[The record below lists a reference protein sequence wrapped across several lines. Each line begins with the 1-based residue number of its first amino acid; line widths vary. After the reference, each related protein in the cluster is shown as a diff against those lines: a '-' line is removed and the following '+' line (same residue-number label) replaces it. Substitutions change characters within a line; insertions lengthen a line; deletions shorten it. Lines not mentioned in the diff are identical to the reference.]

1 MIPRTIKLYD
11 RVMIK
16 LFLLLFVFAS
26 LGAILS
32 GLLGVG
38 GGIVF
43 VPLLDFFYGQ
53 FDLQVNEIP
62 RYILANSITAT
73 LIASTTSAIKHYKNG
88 ARVYRKSLKI
98 ASTAIFSSLL
108 VTYSI
113 TQMDWYQIKDFK
125 MIFLSLL
132 LLVAIKMLLPIKEK
146 VMSQSN
152 QKYFFVGLLTG
163 VVAALSGLGGGV
175 IMVPLLTFYCGEKLK
190 KSSQISITAIAFFML
205 PNALYYLLSIPE
217 LPLSNHL
224 GYVNIFAQVIIFC
237 AVFIFSPL
245 GIRLA
250 NNLSNRLIQ
259 SIFATLLLL
268 IVIRYVVQIFY

>member
-1 MIPRTIKLYD
+1 MEPNKEGFGVQDSVLYTDGIGKEYLLQPAGGSVKPPSVESIKNREHFIYQDGKTVFKFAVTKMAEASAEVMRKNKLTGEDINYLLAHQANKRIIDATRDRMGIDESKVLMNIQRYGNTTSGTI
-11 RVMIK
+11 
-16 LFLLLFVFAS
+16 
-26 LGAILS
+26 
-32 GLLGVG
+32 
-38 GGIVF
+38 
-43 VPLLDFFYGQ
+43 PLLMWDF
-53 FDLQVNEIP
+53 
-62 RYILANSITAT
+62 
-73 LIASTTSAIKHYKNG
+73 
-88 ARVYRKSLKI
+88 
-98 ASTAIFSSLL
+98 
-108 VTYSI
+108 
-113 TQMDWYQIKDFK
+113 
-125 MIFLSLL
+125 
-132 LLVAIKMLLPIKEK
+132 EK
-146 VMSQSN
+146 
-152 QKYFFVGLLTG
+152 
-163 VVAALSGLGGGV
+163 
-175 IMVPLLTFYCGEKLK
+175 KLK